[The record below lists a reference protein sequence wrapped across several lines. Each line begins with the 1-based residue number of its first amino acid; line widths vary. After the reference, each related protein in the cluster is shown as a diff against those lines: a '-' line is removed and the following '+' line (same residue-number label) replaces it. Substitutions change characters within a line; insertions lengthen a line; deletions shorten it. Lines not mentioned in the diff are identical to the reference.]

1 MVWCARCRRLRWTR
15 PAAPRSSTR
24 RVSGSFRDSSTYTPT
39 TTPRC
44 CWIPDCASRCATV
57 SPRYCSACARCRP
70 STPMPTMPPTCS
82 AGSRRCRANSSWVH
96 CATTRPGRLPRNTW
110 RQSTA
115 CRWARMSARCLVIR
129 ISGLRCSASIAPPP
143 ATWSPPTPNSTRWP
157 RCWTT
162 LSRPACS
169 ACPGWTRRS
178 TNSTATASAPER
190 CRPPSR
196 RGENAAS

>member
-1 MVWCARCRRLRWTR
+1 VSCARCRQLRWTR
-15 PAAPRSSTR
+15 PAAPKSSTR
-24 RVSGSFRDSSTYTPT
+24 RASGSSPDSSTCTPT

-44 CWIPDCASRCATV
+44 CWTPDCASRCATV
-57 SPRYCSACARCRP
+57 SPRCCSACARCRP
-70 STPMPTMPPTCS
+70 STPTPTMQPTCS
-82 AGSRRCRANSSWVH
+82 AASRRCRVSSSSAR
-96 CATTRPGRLPRNTW
+96 CRTRPGRLPRNTS
-110 RQSTA
+110 RRLTA

-129 ISGLRCSASIAPPP
+129 ISGPRYSASTARPP
-143 ATWSPPTPNSTRWP
+143 ATWSPPTPSSTRWP

-178 TNSTATASAPER
+178 TNSTATASAPGR

-196 RGENAAS
+196 RGGNAAS